1 MNNYIYP
8 VQPCILKCHSLT
20 TVNTPD
26 KSSCIT
32 KREVPSTTALFNKQN
47 HINKSST
54 KRRASEQKTY
64 NLGAVL
70 YCSTKNRQLQLANLV
85 QEH

>member
-26 KSSCIT
+26 KTSCIT

-54 KRRASEQKTY
+54 KRRAGEQKTY
-64 NLGAVL
+64 NSGR
-70 YCSTKNRQLQLANLV
+70 YCTV
-85 QEH
+85 QQRTDNYN